1 MLTAI
6 TPINGLTAPRKGTR
20 YHTIHDACSLPELG
34 RGWGGGGCSILPHS
48 RQHIKHRAPPPE
60 DPASAL
66 AQVPGR
72 ADPTDIWLVFEEIAQ
87 IPVHHAFRMIY
98 HLLGGLMAS
107 YAL

>member
-1 MLTAI
+1 M
-6 TPINGLTAPRKGTR
+6 
-20 YHTIHDACSLPELG
+20 
-34 RGWGGGGCSILPHS
+34 GGCSILPHS
-48 RQHIKHRAPPPE
+48 HQHINTGAPPPE

-72 ADPTDIWLVFEEIAQ
+72 TDPTDILLVFEEIAL

-98 HLLGGLMAS
+98 HLLSGLMAS